1 MQTILVN
8 EHNVHIVKQQN
19 TPVVM
24 ALGFFDGVHKGHQQ
38 VIGAAKRKAK
48 LLGLPLAVM
57 SFFPHPKTVF
67 SNEAIDYLMP
77 LEQKA
82 KQLQALGVDMFYVV
96 EFTKAFAKLS
106 PKQFIEQYLIALGVK
121 CAVAGF
127 DYTFGAKGAGTIH
140 ELQALSDGRI
150 AVEVVDKYSLHG
162 EKVSS
167 TAIQQLLKRGQVEE
181 VTALL
186 GKPHTVKYARDKGVL
201 PYYTL
206 PESGAYYVT
215 IVAGKRAISQR
226 IVIDGTHIQ
235 LGQDIIFEECA
246 IMFHQR
252 MEQLLP
258 ISS

>member
-8 EHNVHIVKQQN
+8 EYNLHIVQQN
-19 TPVVM
+19 STPLVM

-38 VIGAAKRKAK
+38 VIGEAKRKAK

-67 SNEAIDYLMP
+67 STEKIDYLMP

-82 KQLQALGVDMFYVV
+82 KRLQTLGVDVFYVV
-96 EFTKAFAKLS
+96 EFTKAFAGFS
-106 PKQFIEQYLIALGVK
+106 PKQFIEDYLIALQVK

-127 DYTFGAKGAGTIH
+127 DYTFGAKGTGTIH
-140 ELQALSDGRI
+140 QLQALSDGRI
-150 AVEVVDKYSLHG
+150 DVAIVEKYEMHG

-167 TAIQQLLKRGQVEE
+167 TMIRGLLKRGQVEE
-181 VTALL
+181 VAVLM
-186 GKPHTVKYARDKGVL
+186 GKPHTVKYAREKGVL

-206 PESGAYYVT
+206 PERGDYYVT
-215 IVAGKRAISQR
+215 IVAGQRAISQR
-226 IVIDGTHIQ
+226 VFIDGAHIH
-235 LGQDIIFEECA
+235 LCQDMMFEECA
-246 IMFHQR
+246 IIFHQR
-252 MEQLLP
+252 MEQVYP